1 MYHPTYCQSGF
12 KPGQNEVDAPLLSAA
27 SLLSVGWGGA
37 AGGVRPPDEELVM
50 ISRCLRLTSNVALF
64 SAHLRSPETIKKIYV

>member
-1 MYHPTYCQSGF
+1 MYHPTCCQSGF

-27 SLLSVGWGGA
+27 SLLSVGWWGA

-50 ISRCLRLTSNVALF
+50 ISRCWRPTSNIALF
-64 SAHLRSPETIKKIYV
+64 SAHLGSPDMIQK